1 MTLSTAAL
9 PITWIILRALSAVDQ
24 PPQRLTPKPGIPPP
38 RGEFRREPMR
48 PDVRRPRQRAA
59 IAEGPGDEQRL
70 AIIVGRSGRE
80 HIGAGLGLNLVETE
94 QRRPVAG
101 ETSEN
106 RVCLVLD
113 DGRESFRNLDT
124 VVIGKDFDRQNLPDR
139 RAMIARAAV
148 DALEA

>member
-59 IAEGPGDEQRL
+59 LAEGPGDEQRL
-70 AIIVGRSGRE
+70 AVIVGRSGRE
-80 HIGAGLGLNLVETE
+80 HIGAGLGLHFVETE
-94 QRRPVAG
+94 QRRPITGEAG
-101 ETSEN
+101 EN
-106 RVCLVLD
+106 GMRLLLD
-113 DGRESFRNLDT
+113 DRRESLRDLDP
-124 VVIGKDFDRQNLPDR
+124 VAIG
-139 RAMIARAAV
+139 
-148 DALEA
+148 E